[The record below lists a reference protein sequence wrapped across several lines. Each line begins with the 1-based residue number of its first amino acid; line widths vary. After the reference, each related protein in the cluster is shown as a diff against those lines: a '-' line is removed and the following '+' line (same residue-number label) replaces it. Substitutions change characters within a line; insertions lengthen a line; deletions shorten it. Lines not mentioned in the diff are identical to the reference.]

1 MESILLLEDDSA
13 IASTIVY
20 ALEREGW
27 KVQHCLLLREARGL
41 IALQTYDLHIL
52 DVGLPDGNGLDLCRE
67 LRSNHQSNGQARVL
81 MLSARGEEMDRVL
94 GLELGAD
101 DYMAKPFS
109 PRELVARV
117 RALLRRAVQT
127 PEPPSLFAH
136 DEAGQR
142 ISLTGQW
149 LDLTRREYGVLALLL
164 AAKGR
169 ILSRE
174 HLFERVW
181 GIETDSMDRT
191 VDTHI
196 KTLRAKL
203 KAVDSQE
210 FITTHRGMGYSLDLL
225 TRAKA

>member
-1 MESILLLEDDSA
+1 MKSSILLLEDDGA

-27 KVQHCLLLREARGL
+27 AVTHCLLLREARGL
-41 IALQTYDLHIL
+41 LALQNFDVHIL

-67 LRSNHQSNGQARVL
+67 LRQAGDARVL

-101 DYMAKPFS
+101 DYVAKPFS
-109 PRELVARV
+109 PRELIARV
-117 RALLRRAVQT
+117 RALLRRAVQISV
-127 PEPPSLFAH
+127 PAKPSVFVH
-136 DEAGQR
+136 DESGQR
-142 ISLTGQW
+142 ISLCDIW
-149 LDLTRREYGVLALLL
+149 LDLTRREYGMLALLL

-174 HLFERVW
+174 HLLERVW
-181 GIETDSMDRT
+181 GLETDSMDRT

-203 KAVDSQE
+203 KVVDARE
-210 FITTHRGMGYSLDLL
+210 FITTHRGMGYSLDQP
-225 TRAKA
+225 R

>member
-1 MESILLLEDDSA
+1 MMGHILLLEDDSA

-27 KVQHCLLLREARGL
+27 TVQHCLLLREARGL
-41 IALQTYDLHIL
+41 MALQAYDLYLL
-52 DVGLPDGNGLDLCRE
+52 DVGLPDGNGLDICRE
-67 LRSNHQSNGQARVL
+67 LRSQGDARVL

-117 RALLRRAVQT
+117 RALLRRAVQKL
-127 PEPPSLFAH
+127 EVLSQFEH

-142 ISLTGQW
+142 IRLHGSW
-149 LDLTRREYGVLALLL
+149 LDLTKREYGVLALLL

-174 HLFERVW
+174 HLLERVW
-181 GIETDSMDRT
+181 GLETDSMDRT
-191 VDTHI
+191 VDTHM

-203 KAVDSQE
+203 KTIAPQE
-210 FITTHRGMGYSLDLL
+210 FITTHRGMGYSLDISS
-225 TRAKA
+225 RAKA

>member
-1 MESILLLEDDSA
+1 MENILLLEDDTA

-41 IALQTYDLHIL
+41 MALQAYDLHIL
-52 DVGLPDGNGLDLCRE
+52 DVGLPDGNGLDICRE
-67 LRSNHQSNGQARVL
+67 LRSKGDARVL

-94 GLELGAD
+94 GLEIGAD

-117 RALLRRAVQT
+117 RALLRRATVPIAAAQ
-127 PEPPSLFAH
+127 PNLFTQ

-142 ISLTGQW
+142 ISLQGAW
-149 LDLTRREYGVLALLL
+149 LDLTKREYGVLALLL

-181 GIETDSMDRT
+181 GLETDSMDRT

-203 KAVDSQE
+203 KAHNPQE
-210 FITTHRGMGYSLDLL
+210 FIITHRGMGYSLDLR
-225 TRAKA
+225 T

>member
-1 MESILLLEDDSA
+1 MGNILLLEDDSA

-41 IALQTYDLHIL
+41 MALQAYDLYLL
-52 DVGLPDGNGLDLCRE
+52 DVGLPDGNGLDICRE
-67 LRSNHQSNGQARVL
+67 LRTKGDARIL

-127 PEPPSLFAH
+127 PEPLSVFTH

-142 ISLTGQW
+142 ISLQGAW
-149 LDLTRREYGVLALLL
+149 LDLTKREYGVLTLLL

-181 GIETDSMDRT
+181 GLETDSMDRT

-203 KAVDSQE
+203 KAVDLQE
-210 FITTHRGMGYSLDLL
+210 FITTHRGMGYSLDILK
-225 TRAKA
+225 AKA

>member
-1 MESILLLEDDSA
+1 MQQILLLEDDNA
-13 IASTIVY
+13 IASTVVY
-20 ALEREGW
+20 ALEREGF
-27 KVQHCLLLREARGL
+27 VVRHCLLLRDAR
-41 IALQTYDLHIL
+41 AQMAHTRFDAHIL

-67 LRSNHQSNGQARVL
+67 LRSAGDAPIL

-101 DYMAKPFS
+101 DYVTKPFS

-117 RALLRRAVQT
+117 RSLLRRSASK
-127 PEPPSLFAH
+127 PLDAPSVFTH
-136 DEAGQR
+136 DTQGQR
-142 ISLTGQW
+142 IELQGQW
-149 LDLTRREYGVLALLL
+149 LDLTRREYGLLAQLL

-174 HLFERVW
+174 LLLDRVW
-181 GIETDSMDRT
+181 GQDTDSMDRT

-203 KAVDSQE
+203 KASGGVD
-210 FITTHRGMGYSLDLL
+210 FIATHRGMGYSIDVSLKGN
-225 TRAKA
+225 A

>member
-1 MESILLLEDDSA
+1 MHSILLLEDDGA
-13 IASTIVY
+13 IASTVVY

-27 KVQHCLLLREARGL
+27 QVTHCLLLREARGL
-41 IALQTYDLHIL
+41 LALQDFDAHIL
-52 DVGLPDGNGLDLCRE
+52 DVGLPDGSGLDICRE
-67 LRSNHQSNGQARVL
+67 LRRAGDARVL

-117 RALLRRAVQT
+117 RALLRRAVQM
-127 PEPPSLFAH
+127 PASAQASVFAH

-142 ISLTGQW
+142 ISLFGRW
-149 LDLTRREYGVLALLL
+149 LDLTRREYGLLALLL

-181 GIETDSMDRT
+181 GLETDSMDRT

-203 KAVDSQE
+203 KAHDAQD
-210 FITTHRGMGYSLDLL
+210 FITTHRGMGYSLDLP
-225 TRAKA
+225 R

>member
-1 MESILLLEDDSA
+1 MSMENILLLEDDSA
-13 IASTIVY
+13 IASTIIY

-41 IALQTYDLHIL
+41 IALQNYDLHIL

-67 LRSNHQSNGQARVL
+67 LRAKGEARVL

-109 PRELVARV
+109 PRELIARV
-117 RALLRRAVQT
+117 RSLLRRAVQA
-127 PEPPSLFAH
+127 PAPASMFAH

-142 ISLTGQW
+142 ISLQGAW
-149 LDLTRREYGVLALLL
+149 LDLTRREYGLLSLLL

-181 GIETDSMDRT
+181 GLETDSMDRT

-203 KAVDSQE
+203 KANHPQE
-210 FITTHRGMGYSLDLL
+210 FITTHRGMGYSLELL
-225 TRAKA
+225 RKP

>member
-1 MESILLLEDDSA
+1 MKPSILLLEDDGA

-20 ALEREGW
+20 ALDREGW
-27 KVQHCLLLREARGL
+27 SVTHCLLLREARGML
-41 IALQTYDLHIL
+41 ALQAFDVHIL

-67 LRSNHQSNGQARVL
+67 LRQAGDARVL

-101 DYMAKPFS
+101 DYVAKPFS

-117 RALLRRAVQT
+117 RALLRRAVQIAA
-127 PEPPSLFAH
+127 PMQPSAFTH

-142 ISLTGQW
+142 ISLSGHW
-149 LDLTRREYGVLALLL
+149 LDLTRREYGLLALLL

-174 HLFERVW
+174 HLLERVW
-181 GIETDSMDRT
+181 GLETDSMDRT

-203 KAVDSQE
+203 KAASVQD
-210 FITTHRGMGYSLDLL
+210 FITTHRGMGYSLDQP
-225 TRAKA
+225 R

>member
-1 MESILLLEDDSA
+1 MMHSILLLEDDAA
-13 IASTIVY
+13 IASTVVY

-27 KVQHCLLLREARGL
+27 QVTHAHLLREARGL
-41 IALQTYDLHIL
+41 MALQTFDVYLL

-67 LRSNHQSNGQARVL
+67 LRQAGDARVL

-117 RALLRRAVQT
+117 RALLRRAMQT
-127 PEPPSLFAH
+127 AALPAASPFTH

-142 ISLTGQW
+142 ISLQGQW

-174 HLFERVW
+174 HLFERIW
-181 GIETDSMDRT
+181 GLETDSMERT

-203 KAVDSQE
+203 KAVDARE
-210 FITTHRGMGYSLDLL
+210 FITTHRGMGYSLD
-225 TRAKA
+225 T